1 MKKKLVVLSVDSLF
15 DEDMELLKTLPNF
28 GRLIRRG
35 CVVRG
40 GMRSVYPSD
49 TYPAHASLIT
59 GTWPDRHGIYHNQPL
74 DVGNLDPD
82 WFWYRRD
89 MKTETLLD
97 AAHRAGYSTACVSWP
112 CMGGDPSVDW
122 LVPEIWPK
130 DPNEDPRPI
139 FRTACSANLLGPGG
153 ILERHW
159 HKLRGTQK
167 PFMDHMM
174 IGCACDII
182 RRYKPDVM
190 LIHLAYLDGTRHLH
204 GVHGPAVRQAVYAN
218 DDWFG
223 RLEEATMDAGVYEN
237 TNFAVI
243 SDHGHLNVRR
253 IFHPNVLLA
262 EAGLISLDENGQVVG
277 WRAYCHS
284 AGLSCQV
291 FLREPSDRGTR
302 AVLEDLLYAMREN
315 EAWGV
320 ESVLTKAE
328 VRREHRLD
336 GPFDYV
342 LEGKGGTAF
351 GSEWTGPALTSSGE
365 TPGASHG
372 HLPYK
377 GPQPV
382 WIAAG
387 PGFKPGEMVS
397 RRRIIDVAPTFAAL
411 LGITLAETEGTAMT
425 ELLK

>member
-1 MKKKLVVLSVDSLF
+1 MKKRLIVLSVDSLF
-15 DEDMELLKTLPNF
+15 DGDMELLRTLPNF
-28 GRLIRRG
+28 GRLLRRG
-35 CVVRG
+35 CFVQG
-40 GMRSVYPSD
+40 GMRSVYPSA

-74 DVGNLDPD
+74 DAGNPDPD

-89 MKTETLLD
+89 LKGETLLD
-97 AAHRAGYSTACVSWP
+97 AAHRAGYTTACVSWP

-122 LVPEIWPK
+122 LVPEIWPR
-130 DPNEDPRPI
+130 DPEEDPTPV
-139 FRTACSANLLGPGG
+139 FRTAGSANLLEPGG
-153 ILERHW
+153 VLERHL
-159 HKLRGTQK
+159 HKLRGTKK

-174 IGCACDII
+174 VGCACDII

-190 LIHLAYLDGTRHLH
+190 FVHLAYLDGVRHAY
-204 GVHGPAVRQAVYAN
+204 GVRGPAVREAIYAN

-223 RLEEATMDAGVYEN
+223 RLEEAAMDAGIYEE

-243 SDHGHLNVRR
+243 SDHGHLNVRQT
-253 IFHPNVLLA
+253 FHPNVLLA
-262 EAGLISLDENGQVVG
+262 EAGLITLDGSGQVKD
-277 WRAYCHS
+277 WRAWCHS

-291 FLREPSDRGTR
+291 FLREPADRGVR
-302 AVLEDLLYAMREN
+302 AALEKLLYAMREN
-315 EAWGV
+315 ESWGV
-320 ESVLTKAE
+320 ESVFAREE
-328 VRREHRLD
+328 VRRERRLD

-342 LEGKGGTAF
+342 LEGTGGTAF
-351 GSEWTGPALTSSGE
+351 GNACAGPVLISSGE

-372 HLPYK
+372 HLPHK

-387 PGFKPGEMVS
+387 PGFQQGASVS
-397 RRRIIDVAPTFAAL
+397 RRQIIDAAPTFARL
-411 LGITLAETEGTAMT
+411 LGIELAGAEGTAMK